1 MSEEKLA
8 IIKERLLR
16 KIETEKDLIK
26 NQTEYSIIKYREGK
40 IEAFEEALREL
51 E

>member
-1 MSEEKLA
+1 MTEEKLA
-8 IIKERLLR
+8 IVKERLLK
-16 KIETEKDLIK
+16 KIETEKDLIE

-40 IEAFEEALREL
+40 IEAFKEVLREL